1 MLLASA
7 NLPGRVVWAGSSTCS
22 PQAFD
27 WKDPQHIHGHLSFYS
42 HKYLSHLLQPAINE
56 VLADSGVQSFEACP
70 GSGLATRSLSGL
82 IITGTSP
89 KFFRNMSWIIYILGY
104 AF

>member
-1 MLLASA
+1 MKTYSLGIVLCFTLLAGLCSSCGERKA
-7 NLPGRVVWAGSSTCS
+7 NS
-22 PQAFD
+22 
-27 WKDPQHIHGHLSFYS
+27 K
-42 HKYLSHLLQPAINE
+42 LLINE

-70 GSGLATRSLSGL
+70 GGRIVPRSLSGL